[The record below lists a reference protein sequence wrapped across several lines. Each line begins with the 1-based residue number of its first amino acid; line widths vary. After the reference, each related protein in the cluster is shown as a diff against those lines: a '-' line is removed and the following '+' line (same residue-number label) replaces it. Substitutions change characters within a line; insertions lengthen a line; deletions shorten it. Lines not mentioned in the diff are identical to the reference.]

1 MIVISGTLITHTHTH
16 THTHTCMYV
25 TMWGNDMLI
34 NLTVGIISHTHTYIY
49 VERDY
54 KIMLYTLNAKHF
66 IKECCIVIVNI
77 ICSKKKKK

>member
-1 MIVISGTLITHTHTH
+1 MS
-16 THTHTCMYV
+16 V

-34 NLTVGIISHTHTYIY
+34 NLTVGIISHTHIYIY

-77 ICSKKKKK
+77 ICSKKKRNRLFKHAGEDNTVSCGIFVV